1 MRTAYYQYWPAS
13 TGLVIHAKCHGNTA
27 SPDDDSTVQESTII
41 FSPLPRQEGIFR
53 LTDYVEANEKDWD
66 LGFHALIAGAFTEA
80 LAEMNWGKYC

>member
-1 MRTAYYQYWPAS
+1 MCAS
-13 TGLVIHAKCHGNTA
+13 KVPLDLVVLTFTRIVLCHGNTA